1 MGQESKEMPGLG
13 EYVGTPTVYVYS
25 NGKLERPS
33 GMGGSLSRRSSA
45 LIVELE
51 SPHQPS
57 TVQCA
62 GRDRNLSPKFSFP

>member
-33 GMGGSLSRRSSA
+33 GIGMDFIEEKFCINCGAKIPSLA
-45 LIVELE
+45 QYCPMCGEKQE
-51 SPHQPS
+51 P
-57 TVQCA
+57 
-62 GRDRNLSPKFSFP
+62 